1 MRLGAIPLLARTQG
15 AILRQVHTAMCA
27 AHHQRSAGLA
37 GALLPG
43 GRAFE
48 FAPEPYRGSNNG
60 NPEQKTKHDG
70 RFLDKECASLAKD
83 VASAQRNNTAQ

>member
-1 MRLGAIPLLARTQG
+1 MLWTIAVVLAVLWLLGG
-15 AILRQVHTAMCA
+15 M
-27 AHHQRSAGLA
+27 GLA
-37 GALLPG
+37 GTLLLG
-43 GRAFE
+43 GWAFE

-83 VASAQRNNTAQ
+83 VAGAQRNNACA